1 MQKPVHYDREILK
14 EEIQEVYVD
23 KVVERVVEV
32 LKEVYVDKPVQRRI
46 EVSSLTQSHGMLP
59 RQFFTHLCLRRRLR
73 ATCIMLFVAKN
84 PKIEDAIVSQVL
96 KEVPTI
102 RYVDRVVTREVPVVQ
117 VVERVVEVLKE
128 VPIEVVKE
136 VPVYVR

>member
-1 MQKPVHYDREILK
+1 
-14 EEIQEVYVD
+14 
-23 KVVERVVEV
+23 
-32 LKEVYVDKPVQRRI
+32 
-46 EVSSLTQSHGMLP
+46 MLS
-59 RQFFTHLCLRRRLR
+59 TKASRL
-73 ATCIMLFVAKN
+73 ANLL
-84 PKIEDAIVSQVL
+84 QVL

-102 RYVDRVVTREVPVVQ
+102 RYVDRVITREVPVVQ

>member
-1 MQKPVHYDREILK
+1 MEMGLHSCVAVRRSRGAAAEQARLQVHCCDA
-14 EEIQEVYVD
+14 VY
-23 KVVERVVEV
+23 
-32 LKEVYVDKPVQRRI
+32 
-46 EVSSLTQSHGMLP
+46 SSLEM
-59 RQFFTHLCLRRRLR
+59 
-73 ATCIMLFVAKN
+73 ANAV
-84 PKIEDAIVSQVL
+84 QVL

-102 RYVDRVVTREVPVVQ
+102 RYVDRVITREVPVVQ